1 MPKNRKLFAK
11 KRGAA
16 MTYDK
21 AIFQGSAFV
30 SQHAL
35 GAKEMRGQARPPGNY
50 FVIKNLLKKYVF
62 FRYNTLSLTGRTE
75 KGISP
80 AG

>member
-16 MTYDK
+16 MTYGK

-30 SQHAL
+30 SLHAL

-62 FRYNTLSLTGRTE
+62 SDILH
-75 KGISP
+75 
-80 AG
+80 

>member
-11 KRGAA
+11 KHGAA
-16 MTYDK
+16 MTYGK

-30 SQHAL
+30 SLHAL

-50 FVIKNLLKKYVF
+50 FVIKNMLKKYVF
-62 FRYNTLSLTGRTE
+62 SD
-75 KGISP
+75 IIH
-80 AG
+80 

>member
-16 MTYDK
+16 MTYD
-21 AIFQGSAFV
+21 QGSAFV
-30 SQHAL
+30 SLHAL

-50 FVIKNLLKKYVF
+50 FVIKKLLKKYVF
-62 FRYNTLSLTGRTE
+62 SD
-75 KGISP
+75 IIH
-80 AG
+80 

>member
-1 MPKNRKLFAK
+1 MPKNRKIFAK

-21 AIFQGSAFV
+21 AIFQVCAIV
-30 SQHAL
+30 SLLAL

-62 FRYNTLSLTGRTE
+62 SD
-75 KGISP
+75 IIH
-80 AG
+80 

>member
-30 SQHAL
+30 SLHAL
-35 GAKEMRGQARPPGNY
+35 GAKEVRGQARPPGNY
-50 FVIKNLLKKYVF
+50 FVINC
-62 FRYNTLSLTGRTE
+62 
-75 KGISP
+75 
-80 AG
+80 

>member
-1 MPKNRKLFAK
+1 
-11 KRGAA
+11 

-30 SQHAL
+30 SLHAL

-62 FRYNTLSLTGRTE
+62 SD
-75 KGISP
+75 IIH
-80 AG
+80 

>member
-50 FVIKNLLKKYVF
+50 FVIKNLLKKY
-62 FRYNTLSLTGRTE
+62 NTLSLTGRTE

>member
-16 MTYDK
+16 MTYGK

-30 SQHAL
+30 SLHAL

-62 FRYNTLSLTGRTE
+62 FD
-75 KGISP
+75 IIH
-80 AG
+80 